1 MKIDGALLKTQLD
14 YTYWASDRL
23 LDAARPLSED
33 ELTRDLG
40 NSFGGVLG
48 TLVHIFQADRIWL
61 SRVSGSPRATLS
73 DPDETW
79 TIESLQSAWVDVH
92 LGWIDWAGHVE
103 DVRQVFSYT
112 NTAGEAKQLEL
123 WQLVFH
129 LVNHGTY
136 HRGQI
141 TTMLRQL
148 GYSPVSTDLHGYYQS
163 LR

>member
-1 MKIDGALLKTQLD
+1 MKIDSHLLKTQLD

-48 TLVHIFQADRIWL
+48 TLVHIFQADRLWL
-61 SRVSGSPRATLS
+61 SRMSGSPRMTLG
-73 DPDETW
+73 DADETW
-79 TIESLQSAWVDVH
+79 TIDSLQSAWVDVH
-92 LGWIDWAGHVE
+92 LGWIDWAGSVQ
-103 DVRQVFSYT
+103 DVSKVLDYV
-112 NTAGEAKQLEL
+112 NLAGKPNQGVL

-129 LVNHGTY
+129 VVNHGTY

-141 TTMLRQL
+141 TTMLRQS
-148 GYSPVSTDLHGYYQS
+148 GYSAVATDLHLYYQS
-163 LR
+163 LH